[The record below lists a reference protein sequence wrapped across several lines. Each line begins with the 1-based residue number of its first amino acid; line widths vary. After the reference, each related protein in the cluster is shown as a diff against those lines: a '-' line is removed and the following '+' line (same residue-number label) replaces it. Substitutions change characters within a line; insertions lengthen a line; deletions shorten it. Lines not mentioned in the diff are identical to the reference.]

1 MRSPN
6 AFFATVIDPP
16 ETITLEISLPGDSV
30 TVEVNATTDLDAPFY
45 GYCADTGDA
54 LRFPNPWALDIT
66 VLA

>member
-1 MRSPN
+1 MRSP
-6 AFFATVIDPP
+6 TTPTTP
-16 ETITLEISLPGDSV
+16 TTTLEGVLGAEGG
-30 TVEVNATTDLDAPFY
+30 TVVVDARTDLDAPFY